1 MEEEIKQK
9 ANVYGILK
17 TVEFIEEY
25 YKDVIPESIYQ
36 NLINQYV
43 EKYEKIRN
51 KHKIT
56 IDQLNNYVKI
66 DQIKKM

>member
-1 MEEEIKQK
+1 MEEK
-9 ANVYGILK
+9 AKVYGIIK

-25 YKDVIPESIYQ
+25 YKDVIPESIYK

-56 IDQLNNYVKI
+56 IDQLKNYVEI